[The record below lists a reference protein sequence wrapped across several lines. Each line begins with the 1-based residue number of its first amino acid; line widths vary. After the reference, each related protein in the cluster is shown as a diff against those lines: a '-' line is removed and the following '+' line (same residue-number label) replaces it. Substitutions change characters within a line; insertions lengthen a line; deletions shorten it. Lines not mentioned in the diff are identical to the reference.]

1 VITEERR
8 LVTVLK
14 EVTRLAHK
22 VSFTIPEKELLH
34 KDIRIVVHR
43 DIRHRKTIP
52 AGQRPKGKLG
62 ELLVSQAGIEW
73 TSRGKSFSKS
83 WLKFANWIEN

>member
-1 VITEERR
+1 VYPEGVISSCEGVH
-8 LVTVLK
+8 LM
-14 EVTRLAHK
+14 AHK

-52 AGQRPKGKLG
+52 AGQSPKGKLG

-73 TSRGKSFSKS
+73 STKGKSFSKS
-83 WLKFANWIEN
+83 WIKFAKWIEN